1 MEQYI
6 IQDRYLTTADNIAR
20 ALHKNETDVNE
31 LSKCVG
37 FLRDLA
43 QGKLEGPLFFDY
55 LDTVIAEG
63 RSVVRS
69 GRTIGYYQ
77 AIRGACREH
86 LQPYRDDPEAMA
98 WILGWAARLMR
109 YYAVEDRLGEVVRR
123 PQHQPSRQSKAS
135 DRGTGTVRWFSKS
148 KGYGFIKPDDGS
160 DDVFVHKTATPEGKG
175 LEERQHVEFATEKTP
190 KGLQARD
197 VRPL

>member
-1 MEQYI
+1 MPNEPI
-6 IQDRYLTTADNIAR
+6 TVADQIAR
-20 ALHKNETDVNE
+20 FLDKRDTDVNE
-31 LSKCVG
+31 LSECVG
-37 FLRDLA
+37 FLHDLA
-43 QGKLEGPLFFDY
+43 QSKREGTLFFEY
-55 LDTVIAEG
+55 LDTIITEG
-63 RSVVRS
+63 RAVVRS
-69 GRTIGYYQ
+69 GRTLDYYR
-77 AIRGACREH
+77 AIRDACREH

-98 WILGWAARLMR
+98 WIMGWAARLMR

-123 PQHQPSRQSKAS
+123 PRHQPSRQSKAS

-160 DDVFVHKTATPEGKG
+160 DDVFVHKTATPESKG